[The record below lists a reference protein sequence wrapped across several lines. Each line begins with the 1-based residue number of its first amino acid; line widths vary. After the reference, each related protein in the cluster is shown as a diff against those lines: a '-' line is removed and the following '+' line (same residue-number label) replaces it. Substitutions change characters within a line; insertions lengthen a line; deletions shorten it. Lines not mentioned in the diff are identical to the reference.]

1 MKDLCMLYN
10 AEPPAPPPEPTPPC
24 PTRQAGKV
32 CLRNAMQPH
41 LLPQGPSSCHQKQRI
56 CPAAQNFNRI
66 GEEREELMAKLGDL
80 KRVLSSAE
88 VPPLST
94 SSFPKLTGES
104 YRTYWGGGWKSERK
118 ECQLAGSMLVTYVA
132 GSLLGQLAGSLLGH
146 CLVATSHPGLV

>member
-1 MKDLCMLYN
+1 
-10 AEPPAPPPEPTPPC
+10 
-24 PTRQAGKV
+24 
-32 CLRNAMQPH
+32 MQPH
-41 LLPQGPSSCHQKQRI
+41 LLPQDPSSLHQKQRI

-80 KRVLSSAE
+80 KRVLSSAD
-88 VPPLST
+88 VPLLTT

-104 YRTYWGGGWKSERK
+104 YRTYWGG
-118 ECQLAGSMLVTYVA
+118 AGNQNEKNVNWLGACWSLMYVA